1 MWVKEIQSICRMVL
15 KCYVKFVE
23 CQHYDTFFANKF
35 LINYIIYYTQ
45 SKIYVLH
52 FFLQVVT
59 AFDCSDMFL
68 SSLLRSWQKAE
79 NGSNKSH

>member
-1 MWVKEIQSICRMVL
+1 MI
-15 KCYVKFVE
+15 
-23 CQHYDTFFANKF
+23 HF
-35 LINYIIYYTQ
+35 LPISFLSIIYTS

-68 SSLLRSWQKAE
+68 TGLLSSWQKAE

>member
-1 MWVKEIQSICRMVL
+1 MKEIPSICRMFL

-23 CQHYDTFFANKF
+23 CQNYDTFFANKF
-35 LINYIIYYTQ
+35 LINYIYIYEVKFMFY
-45 SKIYVLH
+45 S

-59 AFDCSDMFL
+59 GFDCSDMFL
-68 SSLLRSWQKAE
+68 SGLLTSWQKAK

>member
-1 MWVKEIQSICRMVL
+1 MKEIQSICRMFL

-23 CQHYDTFFANKF
+23 CQHYDTFFAKTF
-35 LINYIIYYTQ
+35 LINYIYDEVKFMFYI
-45 SKIYVLH
+45 

-68 SSLLRSWQKAE
+68 SSPLSSWQKAE